1 MSSFM
6 PKEKTKKTPLSNVKS
21 WLEKQI
27 VSGKLKPGAK
37 LPSIKELMEMFDISY
52 MTVSRILSALS
63 REGLIETRR
72 GSGSYLCGNKPLTV
86 LVCIAPSMLS
96 FERFH
101 ELLKQYTDQAEL
113 NIEFEFCSASAILDP
128 GMRRKM
134 QERYA
139 AVLSTSYVNENLPML
154 PPALLS
160 QFPDYKKVMSELKP
174 VPGHS
179 YDYALPFLEVVY
191 QMGVNQKLLSEV
203 GYEPEQLTGDFL
215 WWDDFVRK
223 CRKKH
228 LTPASMDYTKASW
241 FLIQS
246 FFSVLLAL
254 LPYSKEKY
262 EGEEPMFNTPEGE
275 RFFRIVDEM
284 EFLTPDSPASRN
296 FYRNGAVLSF
306 SVGSWIT
313 VQNHSQSHPEKAVDH
328 LGIVAY
334 RNRLG
339 EKIVLVGPSSL
350 RAFFRHDIRIDERKR
365 VWELMKIMVSREFQI
380 ALCSETGNVSPNR
393 LVQPSDYRWN
403 VTPDAA
409 NFIPGDSD
417 HVFYDSDLFAL
428 PQKVM
433 LSIFLENYR
442 FFNAPLKETLQRMDI
457 KKVCKNLYK

>member
-1 MSSFM
+1 
-6 PKEKTKKTPLSNVKS
+6 
-21 WLEKQI
+21 
-27 VSGKLKPGAK
+27 
-37 LPSIKELMEMFDISY
+37 
-52 MTVSRILSALS
+52 
-63 REGLIETRR
+63 
-72 GSGSYLCGNKPLTV
+72 
-86 LVCIAPSMLS
+86 
-96 FERFH
+96 
-101 ELLKQYTDQAEL
+101 
-113 NIEFEFCSASAILDP
+113 
-128 GMRRKM
+128 
-134 QERYA
+134 
-139 AVLSTSYVNENLPML
+139 
-154 PPALLS
+154 
-160 QFPDYKKVMSELKP
+160 
-174 VPGHS
+174 
-179 YDYALPFLEVVY
+179 
-191 QMGVNQKLLSEV
+191 
-203 GYEPEQLTGDFL
+203 
-215 WWDDFVRK
+215 
-223 CRKKH
+223 
-228 LTPASMDYTKASW
+228 MDYTKASW

>member
-1 MSSFM
+1 M
-6 PKEKTKKTPLSNVKS
+6 PKEKNKKTPLSNVRT

-52 MTVSRILSALS
+52 MTVSRILAALS
-63 REGLIETRR
+63 QEGLIETRR

-86 LVCIAPSMLS
+86 LICIASSMLP

-101 ELLKQYTDQAEL
+101 ELLKQYTEQAEL
-113 NIEFEFCSASAILDP
+113 KIEFEFCCASAILDP
-128 GMRRKM
+128 DMRREI

-160 QFPDYKKVMSELKP
+160 QFPDYRKVMADLKP

-191 QMGVNQKLLSEV
+191 QMGVNKKLLSEV

-215 WWDDFVRK
+215 WWEDFVRK
-223 CRKKH
+223 CREKH
-228 LTPASMDYTKASW
+228 LTPASMEYTKASW

-246 FFSVLLAL
+246 FFSLLLTL
-254 LPYSKEKY
+254 LPYSREKY
-262 EGEEPMFNTPEGE
+262 EGEEPMFNTLDGE
-275 RFFRIVDEM
+275 RFFRIVDEI
-284 EFLTPDSPASRN
+284 EFLTPESPASRN
-296 FYRNGAVLSF
+296 FYQNGAVLSF

-313 VQNHSQSHPEKAVDH
+313 VQNHALSHPEKAVDH

-334 RNRLG
+334 RNQQG

-350 RAFFRHDIRIDERKR
+350 RAFFRHDIRIDEKKR

-393 LVQPSDYRWN
+393 QVQPSDYRWN
-403 VTPDAA
+403 ITPDAV

-417 HVFYDSDLFAL
+417 HIFYDSDLFAL

-433 LSIFLENYR
+433 LSIFLENYS